1 MFWTSIISDF
11 VIGRGVKSLS
21 ETKLKIKVDLLIKNA
36 SEAVTC
42 RGEEMGDIGVIE
54 NAWIAIKDGKITGV
68 GTESEINKKYEI
80 DDAVTI
86 NAAGK
91 VVAPGFVDSH
101 THLVFYGTRVEEYA
115 AKLTEND
122 PVKLKKL
129 GITTGPN
136 RTVELTRNQPDNELF
151 EQSKKRLLTMLEY
164 GITTVESKSGY
175 GLTTES
181 EIKILEVSRRLNEET
196 PLDVL
201 NTFLG
206 AHGFPEN
213 LTKKEYLEVIVNEMI
228 PQIGDRKLAEFCD
241 VWCDEG
247 YFTAGESELIL
258 KAGLKYGMKPKIHA
272 DAYSYIGGSD
282 LAADMKMVSVD
293 HCNYTPMEVVEK
305 LAKAKVT
312 GVLMPALD
320 FAVNHKRPFDARA
333 MLDSGMNIAL
343 ATDLCPA
350 CYTES
355 MQFVINLAC
364 RLYKFS
370 VEEAIKAAT
379 LGGAL
384 ALDLDDRGVIQE
396 GKVADLQIWDVPTYK
411 HIAYEL
417 GTNIVETV
425 IKNGKVVISR

>member
-1 MFWTSIISDF
+1 MSQ
-11 VIGRGVKSLS
+11 
-21 ETKLKIKVDLLIKNA
+21 TKLKTKVDLLIRNA
-36 SEAVTC
+36 REAVTC
-42 RGEEMGDIGVIE
+42 LGEGMGDIGVIE
-54 NAWIAIKDGKITGV
+54 NAWIAIKDGKIAGV
-68 GTESEINKKYEI
+68 GTEAEISSKYEV
-80 DDAVTI
+80 DKTVTI
-86 NAAGK
+86 DASGK

-115 AKLTEND
+115 AKLSGHD
-122 PVKLKKL
+122 PEKIKKL
-129 GITTGPN
+129 GITTGPS
-136 RTVELTRNQPDNELF
+136 RTVELTRNQPDHELF
-151 EQSKKRLLTMLEY
+151 EQSKKRLLTMLDY

-196 PLDVL
+196 PVDVL

-213 LTKKEYLEVIVNEMI
+213 LTKEEYLDVIIHEMI
-228 PQIGDRKLAEFCD
+228 PRVGDRKLAEFCD

-247 YFTAGESELIL
+247 YFTAEESKLIL
-258 KAGLKYGMKPKIHA
+258 KAGLKYGMKPKLHA

-282 LAADMKMVSVD
+282 LAAEMKMVSVD
-293 HCNYTPMEVVEK
+293 HLNYTPLEVVQK

-320 FAVNHKRPFDARA
+320 FAVNHKRPFNARE

-417 GTNIVETV
+417 GTNIVKTV
-425 IKNGKVVISR
+425 IKNGKVVVNR

>member
-1 MFWTSIISDF
+1 M
-11 VIGRGVKSLS
+11 S
-21 ETKLKIKVDLLIKNA
+21 ETKVKLKVDIVISNA
-36 SEAVTC
+36 SEVITC
-42 RGEEMGDIGVIE
+42 IGEGMEEIGILTD
-54 NAWIAIKDGKITGV
+54 AWIAIKDEKIVGV
-68 GTESEINKKYEI
+68 GTEAEVKSNFDLGESSNI
-80 DDAVTI
+80 DAT
-86 NAAGK
+86 GK

-115 AKLTEND
+115 AKLTGKPE
-122 PVKLKKL
+122 KLQQL
-129 GITTGPN
+129 SITTGPS
-136 RTVELTRNQPDNELF
+136 RTVELTRNEPEETLF
-151 EQSKKRLLTMLEY
+151 QQSKKRVMTMLEH
-164 GITTVESKSGY
+164 GITTIESKSGY
-175 GLTTES
+175 GLTTDS
-181 EIKILEVSRRLNEET
+181 EIKILEVGRRLDQET

-213 LTKKEYLEVIVNEMI
+213 LTKSEYLDVIINEMI
-228 PQIGDRKLAEFCD
+228 PKVGEQGLAEFCD

-247 YFTAGESELIL
+247 YFTAEESELIL

-282 LAADMKMVSVD
+282 LAAEMKMVSID
-293 HCNYTPMEVVEK
+293 HLNYTPVEVMEK
-305 LAKAKVT
+305 LAEAKVT

-320 FAVNHKRPFDARA
+320 FAVNHKQPFDARQ
-333 MLDSGMNIAL
+333 MLDKGMEIAL

-379 LGGAL
+379 YGGAR

-396 GKVADLQIWDVPTYK
+396 GKLADLQIWDVPTYK

-425 IKNGKVVISR
+425 IKKGKVVVSR